1 MRGPRLC
8 LIEDDPI
15 MGESLSDRFGL
26 EGFGVDWY
34 QSGGD
39 ALRALEVKDY
49 AAVISDLRLPDIS
62 GDDVFRRIA
71 EHKTLSPPFVFITA
85 YATVERA
92 VELLKCGARDFVT
105 KPFDI
110 SALVEKIRGIT
121 GASADVLP
129 VAEATVLGISPAVR
143 RVCENLGR
151 VAKRASSVLIT
162 GESGVGKEVLARH
175 LHELASDGA
184 DAPPPRPFVAV
195 NCGALP
201 ESLVEA
207 EFFGFERGAFTG
219 AERAK
224 KGFFAQ
230 ADGGTLFLDEIGDL
244 PLPMQVKLLRALQER
259 SVKRLGAEEEQPT
272 SFQLICATN
281 RDLRAEVVKG
291 AFREDLF
298 YRVNLVHLHIP
309 PLGERP
315 EDVLWLANRF
325 LAEIS
330 ARQNENPKALHPHAL
345 AALVKRK
352 WPGNVREL
360 KNVIER
366 ACIFSSN
373 SILMAEDLDDSGA
386 NPRAA
391 AGAAHHLPLE
401 AFLAGCERAYIS
413 TALQQHGGRIAE
425 TAKALGISR
434 KNLWEKMR
442 KHQLAAGEAWD
453 PGWRGAS

>member
-8 LIEDDPI
+8 LIEDDQI
-15 MGESLSDRFGL
+15 MGESLADRFGL

-34 QSGGD
+34 QSGGE
-39 ALRALEVKDY
+39 ALRALEAEDY

-71 EHKTLSPPFVFITA
+71 EQKTLSPPFVFITA

-92 VELLKCGARDFVT
+92 VELLKFGARDFVT

-121 GASADVLP
+121 GARADVLP

-143 RVCENLGR
+143 RVCENLPR
-151 VAKRASSVLIT
+151 IAKRASSVLIT

-184 DAPPPRPFVAV
+184 GAPPRPFVAV

-201 ESLVEA
+201 EGLIEA

-219 AERAK
+219 ADRAK
-224 KGFFAQ
+224 KGFFTQ

-259 SVKRLGAEEEQPT
+259 SVKRLGGEEEQPT

-281 RDLRAEVVKG
+281 RDLQAEVVKG
-291 AFREDLF
+291 AFREDLY
-298 YRVNLVHLHIP
+298 YRINLVRLHIP
-309 PLGERP
+309 QLRERP
-315 EDVLWLANRF
+315 EDILWLANRF
-325 LAEIS
+325 LAES
-330 ARQNENPKALHPHAL
+330 CARQNEGAKALHPHAL

-366 ACIFSSN
+366 ACIFSSS
-373 SILMAEDLDDSGA
+373 SILLPEDLDDSAA
-386 NPRAA
+386 NARSGGNAA
-391 AGAAHHLPLE
+391 DQVPLE
-401 AFLAGCERAYIS
+401 VFIASCERAFIS
-413 TALQQHGGRIAE
+413 TTLQQHRGRIAE
-425 TAKALGISR
+425 TARVLGISR

-442 KHQLAAGEAWD
+442 KHQIGAADSWD
-453 PGWRGAS
+453 RD

>member
-34 QSGGD
+34 QSGGE
-39 ALRALEVKDY
+39 ALRALEAKDY

-71 EHKTLSPPFVFITA
+71 QQKTLSPPFVFITA

-92 VELLKCGARDFVT
+92 VELLKFGARDFVT

-121 GASADVLP
+121 GARADVQP

-143 RVCENLGR
+143 RVCENLPR
-151 VAKRASSVLIT
+151 IAKRASSVLIT

-184 DAPPPRPFVAV
+184 SAPPRPFVAV

-201 ESLVEA
+201 ESLIEA

-259 SVKRLGAEEEQPT
+259 RVKRLGGEEEHPT

-281 RDLRAEVVKG
+281 RDLQAEVTRG
-291 AFREDLF
+291 AFREDLY
-298 YRVNLVHLHIP
+298 YRINLVHLHIP
-309 PLGERP
+309 QLSERP
-315 EDVLWLANRF
+315 EDILWLANQF
-325 LAEIS
+325 LAES
-330 ARQNENPKALHPHAL
+330 CARQSEGLKALHPHAL
-345 AALVKRK
+345 TTLVTRK

-366 ACIFSSN
+366 ACIFSSS
-373 SILMAEDLDDSGA
+373 SILLPEDLDGSALHPGA
-386 NPRAA
+386 GPNAPD
-391 AGAAHHLPLE
+391 HMLLD
-401 AFLAGCERAYIS
+401 AFLAGCERAFIS
-413 TALQQHGGRIAE
+413 SALQQHRGRIAE

-442 KHQLAAGEAWD
+442 RHQLGGADSWD
-453 PGWRGAS
+453 RD